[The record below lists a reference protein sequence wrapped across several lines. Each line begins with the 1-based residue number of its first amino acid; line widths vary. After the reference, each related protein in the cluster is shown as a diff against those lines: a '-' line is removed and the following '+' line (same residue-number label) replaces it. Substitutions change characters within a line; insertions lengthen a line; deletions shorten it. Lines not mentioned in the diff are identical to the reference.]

1 MKGVCKMI
9 LDWILSLG
17 LGLLILIV
25 WATGSST
32 EQIKRKRNAL
42 IKYNYDKRFKNKK

>member
-1 MKGVCKMI
+1 MLI
-9 LDWILSLG
+9 DWIIFWG
-17 LGLLILIV
+17 IGILTLVV